1 LKRLAAAVLA
11 ASIAL
16 PATAADCVQNNAVY
30 TEKNNGY
37 VLTFRPTEPWEA
49 SANTMAVMDLAFP
62 NGTHIWGT
70 VWIPNGTSHDRTAL
84 YTTDCKLPTFNPK
97 VDIDPTE
104 GSTGE
109 ELDACQVWAGPL
121 MALENNDIAS
131 PLWHDGN
138 KPAATLLF
146 PDLGPVIRY
155 SGLVL
160 SPGDEPHD
168 VFTFTGCTP

>member
-1 LKRLAAAVLA
+1 MKALAPAA
-11 ASIAL
+11 IAL
-16 PATAADCVQNNAVY
+16 LATTPGFAADCIQNNAAY
-30 TEKNNGY
+30 TEKANGY

-49 SANTMAVMDLAFP
+49 SANTLAVMDLAFP

-70 VWIPNGTSHDRTAL
+70 VWIPNGTSHDRARF
-84 YTTDCKLPTFNPK
+84 YTDECELPKFDPK

-104 GSTGE
+104 GSTHE
-109 ELDACQVWAGPL
+109 ELEACTVWDGPL
-121 MALENNDIAS
+121 MALENDDIVS

-138 KPAATLLF
+138 APRQTLLF

-160 SPGDEPHD
+160 SPGEEPHD
-168 VFTFTGCTP
+168 VFTFTGCK